1 MKAEKIVNESLTSA
15 IYDLAIETELARAPR
30 LSRALKCPIL
40 LKREDQQPVF
50 SFKIRGAYHK
60 MLKLDAEQRKRG
72 VVAASAGNHA
82 QGVAISANKLG
93 IPAHI
98 FMPQTVQQLKV
109 EAVQS
114 YGAITYLKCPE
125 LDLAVQQAMEFA
137 KKKKMPF
144 FHPFDD
150 YDVIAGQGTMG
161 AELLRQ
167 ISDPIEA
174 VFICTGGGGLLAGVA
189 TVIKSLRPKTKVYG
203 VEPHDAASMAA
214 ALRAGR
220 PVLLPYVGRFAET
233 VAVRKVGSKTF
244 GLCKQFVDGVIEVD
258 TASICS
264 AIKDI
269 YEDTR
274 TIIEPSGA
282 LGVAAARKYVE
293 SGQSKGGAL
302 VCVLSG
308 ANMNFDMLRH
318 IVERATSGSRGEM
331 ILGATIPEKPRSFLR
346 FCNLLGK
353 RSVTEF
359 NYRYA
364 GDSDAHV
371 FAGIELSAP
380 EERKQIIDSLRKAG
394 IEAVDLTGDEN
405 AELHIRHMIGGRAH
419 LQQREHVF
427 RFEFPER
434 AGALANFLKH
444 LKPHW
449 NISMFHYR
457 FHGADY
463 GRVLAGFQVPDSELK
478 QLHEAFEKIGY
489 THWSADDSLAYQMFL
504 ADPKGNSRPK
514 RKTV

>member
-1 MKAEKIVNESLTSA
+1 S
-15 IYDLAIETELARAPR
+15 
-30 LSRALKCPIL
+30 
-40 LKREDQQPVF
+40 
-50 SFKIRGAYHK
+50 
-60 MLKLDAEQRKRG
+60 
-72 VVAASAGNHA
+72 
-82 QGVAISANKLG
+82 
-93 IPAHI
+93 
-98 FMPQTVQQLKV
+98 
-109 EAVQS
+109 
-114 YGAITYLKCPE
+114 
-125 LDLAVQQAMEFA
+125 
-137 KKKKMPF
+137 
-144 FHPFDD
+144 
-150 YDVIAGQGTMG
+150 
-161 AELLRQ
+161 
-167 ISDPIEA
+167 
-174 VFICTGGGGLLAGVA
+174 
-189 TVIKSLRPKTKVYG
+189 
-203 VEPHDAASMAA
+203 
-214 ALRAGR
+214 
-220 PVLLPYVGRFAET
+220 
-233 VAVRKVGSKTF
+233 
-244 GLCKQFVDGVIEVD
+244 
-258 TASICS
+258 
-264 AIKDI
+264 
-269 YEDTR
+269 
-274 TIIEPSGA
+274 
-282 LGVAAARKYVE
+282 
-293 SGQSKGGAL
+293 
-302 VCVLSG
+302 
-308 ANMNFDMLRH
+308 
-318 IVERATSGSRGEM
+318 
-331 ILGATIPEKPRSFLR
+331 PEKPRSFLR

-514 RKTV
+514 RKIV